1 MLGGQDVDPLSVIA
15 LPLLHPAR
23 KRKPG
28 GGDGFAGNPGDES
41 EYEGFSTLASSASF
55 WTDMGVDD
63 LPDQYEDLG
72 NYKVGASSPEWYAM
86 SQLNPV
92 TQGTYFSTQI
102 PPPCLPIRH

>member
-1 MLGGQDVDPLSVIA
+1 
-15 LPLLHPAR
+15 
-23 KRKPG
+23 
-28 GGDGFAGNPGDES
+28 
-41 EYEGFSTLASSASF
+41 
-55 WTDMGVDD
+55 VDD